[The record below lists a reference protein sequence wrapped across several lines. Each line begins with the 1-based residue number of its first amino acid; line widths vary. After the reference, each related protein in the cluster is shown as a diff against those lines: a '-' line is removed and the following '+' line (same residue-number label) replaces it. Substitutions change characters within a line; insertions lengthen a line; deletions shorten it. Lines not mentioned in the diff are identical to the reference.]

1 MKIRFT
7 KAAMVAALASAM
19 AIAMTGPFTPG
30 NVVVL
35 RVGDGS
41 AALTSVGTPVFLD
54 EYTPGGTLVQTIAAP
69 TSTVGSNRQ
78 IVVSGTSGSSPML
91 VRSADGNYLTFTGYD
106 AAVGTVGVTG
116 STSATV
122 NRVVAVVAGDGTMD
136 TTTAL
141 SDAYNTNNIRG
152 SVTSNGTDI
161 WVAGTGTPTTSAGV
175 RYTTKGSTTSTQLST
190 NVTNC
195 RGVNIFNGQ
204 LYVST
209 MSGAFRGI
217 NTVGTGLPT
226 TTGNATT
233 LLAGFDPSTTSPLD
247 TYDFYFADANTLYLT
262 DARALPTGGVQKWT
276 FNGTLWSLAYTLN
289 AGLDKG
295 CLRLAGQTAGGVT
308 TIFAVTGSNSDSL
321 PNKIAVVTDTGA
333 LSSFTIL
340 ANAGTNQVFHGVAL
354 APGQAAQTVAVGAI
368 TLIEGESPDGGLAEV
383 AASDDTYFTAF
394 NDSSSLACK
403 IQFDGTT
410 TILTPSQV
418 KFDIEYNV
426 ARGGLAYNVALYR
439 FSTGTFVSQNGG
451 VGSTSDQSVSVTISS
466 NAANYVGGAGELSAQ
481 IRFNPINDEAP
492 AFDGWQH
499 AIDFAQWTVTP

>member
-1 MKIRFT
+1 MKSVFRF
-7 KAAMVAALASAM
+7 AFAGALVLALGQAF
-19 AIAMTGPFTPG
+19 AGPFTAG
-30 NVVVL
+30 NIVVL

-41 AALTSVGTPVFLD
+41 AALTTAATPIYLE

-78 IVVSGTSGSSPML
+78 ITATGTSGSSPML
-91 VRSADGNYLTFTGYD
+91 TRSVDGNYLTFGGYD
-106 AAVGTVGVTG
+106 SAVGTPAVSGL
-116 STSATV
+116 TSAV
-122 NRVVAVVAGDGTMD
+122 ANRVVAIVSANGTLD

-141 SDAYNTNNIRG
+141 TDAFSTNSFRG
-152 SVTSNGTDI
+152 VVTTNGTDL
-161 WVAGTGTPTTSAGV
+161 WLSGTGATGTAGV
-175 RYTTKGSTTSTQLST
+175 RYATKGGTTSILVNTG
-190 NVTNC
+190 VTNC
-195 RGVNIFNGQ
+195 RGVNIYNGQ

-247 TYDFYFADANTLYLT
+247 TYDFYFSDANTLYIT
-262 DARALPTGGVQKWT
+262 DARALPSGGVQKWT
-276 FNGTLWSLAYTLN
+276 FDGSLWSLAYTLN

-295 CLRLAGQTAGGVT
+295 CLRLAGQTVGGVT
-308 TIFAVTGSNSDSL
+308 TIYAVTGSNSEAN
-321 PNKIAVVTDTGA
+321 PNKLAVVTDTGA
-333 LSSFTIL
+333 LSSFTVL

-383 AASDDTYFTAF
+383 AASDDAYYTAF

-451 VGSTSDQSVSVTISS
+451 VGSTSDQSVSVTIST